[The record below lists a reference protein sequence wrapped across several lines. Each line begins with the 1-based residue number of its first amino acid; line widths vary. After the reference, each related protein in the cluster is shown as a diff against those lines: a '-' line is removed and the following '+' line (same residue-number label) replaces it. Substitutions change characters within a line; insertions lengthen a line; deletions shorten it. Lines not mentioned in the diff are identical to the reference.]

1 MSHKPKIFR
10 LSFVGAGETLPR
22 LVTAYGR
29 ACEGEFALVM
39 RPTEQTAVLVL
50 VTKKQKD
57 QPPKAFLWGANT
69 SDWPRRP
76 TTEVLP
82 TEAVKAV
89 SEMKAKP
96 PRAGDIT
103 LKGQWTGTLAC
114 DAGEPVVTLR
124 RKVASY
130 GWLTITSTNKGWVP
144 AFERQEKWFST
155 PDADTSAAKATL
167 AEAIT
172 AGMQVAMKLVCGAC
186 STRDTT
192 RRQALDTQYAE
203 QRPIRAP
210 KDGRDATERL
220 KPPKVTLP
228 RAPRKV
234 AAPRASSTAKDW
246 RAAMQAAVVKP
257 FELEGIEAFE
267 DFQGILDTLKAALHA
282 VRGAPGRWAALRKA
296 GADDKTLREA
306 LKTELG
312 TGGGT
317 TTTSYGSWSSRISGR
332 SVEVTIGHYI
342 FKGTSLLAL
351 TRLALNL
358 PPVQATS
365 KPAVIS
371 PPATAKKDLGL
382 VVGRDLTVVKR
393 HPEHRT
399 FNVGDV
405 WRVLDMTSRG
415 AVELGQL
422 GKRGT
427 PLKSTQMMVEPS
439 LIRELMGGYLAPAGS
454 PQVTVARKVAEPPT
468 ASTPDALGHQ
478 AASVEAE
485 AEALQAVEEASPH
498 NVQRAENLLAYTRRL
513 VANPHCQ
520 GVDKR
525 EAEAALHRA
534 QQAVDKA
541 REDGVARHLQR
552 AGAELALSAAKV
564 ARSCGRGQLSLT
576 ARAAEAAAAPP
587 KKAARTKPSTP
598 RKASAPRKPRTPKAP
613 APAPAPTSGVSQE
626 EKDKAL
632 MGMFQAAITA
642 ALKEAA

>member
-1 MSHKPKIFR
+1 MSHKPKTFR

-39 RPTEQTAVLVL
+39 RPTEQNAVLVL
-50 VTKKQKD
+50 VTKKQRD
-57 QPPKAFLWGANT
+57 QPQKAFLWGANK
-69 SDWPRRP
+69 SDWPRKP

-82 TEAVKAV
+82 TEAIKAV

-103 LKGQWTGTLAC
+103 LKGQWTGTLVC
-114 DAGEPVVTLR
+114 DGGEPVVTLR

-130 GWLTITSTNKGWVP
+130 GWLTISSTAKGWVP

-155 PDADTSAAKATL
+155 PDADTSAAKPTL
-167 AEAIT
+167 SDAIT

-203 QRPIRAP
+203 QRPIRP
-210 KDGRDATERL
+210 PRDGRDTTERL
-220 KPPKVTLP
+220 KPPKVTPP
-228 RAPRKV
+228 RAAKK
-234 AAPRASSTAKDW
+234 AAPAKAKDW

-257 FELEGIEAFE
+257 FELESIDAFE

-317 TTTSYGSWSSRISGR
+317 TATSYGSWSSRVSGR

-342 FKGTSLLAL
+342 FKGASLLAL
-351 TRLALNL
+351 SRLALSL
-358 PPVQATS
+358 PPVQAAG
-365 KPAVIS
+365 KPAMTS
-371 PPATAKKDLGL
+371 PPAPAKQDLGL
-382 VVGRDLTVVKR
+382 VVGRDLTVVRR

-399 FNVGDV
+399 LNVGDV
-405 WRVLDMTSRG
+405 WRVLDVTAHG
-415 AVELGQL
+415 AVELGRL

-427 PLKSTQMMVEPS
+427 PLKSSQMMVEPS
-439 LIRELMGGYLAPAGS
+439 LIRELLDGYLAPAGGVR
-454 PQVTVARKVAEPPT
+454 VTVARKTAEPPV

-485 AEALQAVEEASPH
+485 AAALQEAEEATPH

-520 GVDKR
+520 GPDKR

-534 QQAVDKA
+534 RQAVEQA

-576 ARAAEAAAAPP
+576 ARAAEAETTPP
-587 KKAARTKPSTP
+587 KKATPSKPAKKPTP
-598 RKASAPRKPRTPKAP
+598 SRKPRTRKAPASAP
-613 APAPAPTSGVSQE
+613 APAPANAVSQE

>member
-10 LSFVGAGETLPR
+10 LSFMGAGETLPR

-50 VTKKQKD
+50 VTKKQRD
-57 QPPKAFLWGANT
+57 QPQKAFLWGANK

-76 TTEVLP
+76 TNEVLP

-103 LKGQWTGTLAC
+103 LKGQWTGTLVC
-114 DAGEPVVTLR
+114 DGGEPVVTLR

-130 GWLTITSTNKGWVP
+130 GWLTITSTSKGWVP

-172 AGMQVAMKLVCGAC
+172 TGMQVAMKLVCGAC

-192 RRQALDTQYAE
+192 RRQALDVQYAE
-203 QRPIRAP
+203 QRPIRP
-210 KDGRDATERL
+210 PRDGRDTTERL
-220 KPPKVTLP
+220 KPPKVTP
-228 RAPRKV
+228 PKAVKPPKT
-234 AAPRASSTAKDW
+234 PKTPTSSSKAKDW
-246 RAAMQAAVVKP
+246 RSAMQAAVIKP
-257 FELEGIEAFE
+257 FEVESIDAFE
-267 DFQGILDTLKAALHA
+267 DFQGLLDTLKAALHS
-282 VRGAPGRWAALRKA
+282 VRGAPGRWTTLRKA

-306 LKTELG
+306 LKAELG

-317 TTTSYGSWSSRISGR
+317 TATSYGSWSSRVSGR
-332 SVEVTIGHYI
+332 SVEVTIGHYV
-342 FKGTSLLAL
+342 FKGASLLAL

-358 PPVQATS
+358 PPVQATAS
-365 KPAVIS
+365 KPATTGK
-371 PPATAKKDLGL
+371 PAPAKQEGLGL

-393 HPEHRT
+393 HPEQRT

-405 WRVLDMTSRG
+405 WRVLDVTAHG
-415 AVELGQL
+415 AAELARL
-422 GKRGT
+422 GKQGK
-427 PLKSTQMMVEPS
+427 PLESTRMMVEPS
-439 LIRELMGGYLAPAGS
+439 RIRALLDGYLAPAGS
-454 PQVTVARKVAEPPT
+454 VRVTVARKVAEPPV

-485 AEALQAVEEASPH
+485 AAALQEAEEASPH
-498 NVQRAENLLAYTRRL
+498 NIQRAENLLAYTRRL
-513 VANPHCQ
+513 VDNPHCQ
-520 GVDKR
+520 GPDKR

-534 QQAVDKA
+534 QQAVEQA
-541 REDGVARHLQR
+541 RADGVARHLQR

-564 ARSCGRGQLSLT
+564 ARSCGRGQISLT
-576 ARAAEAAAAPP
+576 ARAAEAATTPP
-587 KKAARTKPSTP
+587 KKATPAKPTK
-598 RKASAPRKPRTPKAP
+598 KPRTRKAPASAP
-613 APAPAPTSGVSQE
+613 APAPASAASQE

>member
-1 MSHKPKIFR
+1 MSHKPKTFR

-39 RPTEQTAVLVL
+39 RPTEQNAVLVL

-57 QPPKAFLWGANT
+57 QPPKAFLWGANK

-114 DAGEPVVTLR
+114 DGGEPVVTLR

-167 AEAIT
+167 SEAIT

-192 RRQALDTQYAE
+192 RRQALDAEYATK
-203 QRPIRAP
+203 RPTRVP
-210 KDGRDATERL
+210 REGLDRTERL
-220 KPPKVTLP
+220 KVPKVPVKKAASKSP
-228 RAPRKV
+228 RS
-234 AAPRASSTAKDW
+234 RASKDW
-246 RAAMQAAVVKP
+246 RATMQARVVKP
-257 FELEGIEAFE
+257 FEVESIDAFE
-267 DFQGILDTLKAALHA
+267 DFQGILDTLHAAVHSVQGAKARWKAL
-282 VRGAPGRWAALRKA
+282 KA
-296 GADDKTLREA
+296 EGADDKALRAA
-306 LKTELG
+306 LKRELG
-312 TGGGT
+312 TGGGNAD
-317 TTTSYGSWSSRISGR
+317 TSYGSWSSRSGR
-332 SVEVTIGHYI
+332 GVEVTIGHYI
-342 FKGTSLLAL
+342 FKGASLLAL
-351 TRLALNL
+351 ARLALDL
-358 PPVQATS
+358 PPVRSTSS
-365 KPAVIS
+365 KPA
-371 PPATAKKDLGL
+371 AAKQDLGL
-382 VVGRDLTVVKR
+382 VVGRDLAVVKR

-405 WRVLDMTSRG
+405 WRVLDVTAHG
-415 AVELGQL
+415 AVELGRL
-422 GKRGT
+422 GKRGK
-427 PLKSTQMMVEPS
+427 PLKSSQMMVEPS
-439 LIRELMGGYLAPAGS
+439 LIRKLINGYLAPAGS
-454 PQVTVARKVAEPPT
+454 TKVIVARKVAEPPM

-485 AEALQAVEEASPH
+485 AAALQEAEEASPH
-498 NVQRAENLLAYTRRL
+498 NIQRAENLLAYTRRL

-534 QQAVDKA
+534 EQAVDKA
-541 REDGVARHLQR
+541 REDGTAKHIQR
-552 AGAELALSAAKV
+552 AGAELALSAAKI

-576 ARAAEAAAAPP
+576 ARATEEASRPEKPAPE
-587 KKAARTKPSTP
+587 KRT
-598 RKASAPRKPRTPKAP
+598 RKAPARKPRTRKSP
-613 APAPAPTSGVSQE
+613 AASSSPTAAVSQE